1 MNKKEIK
8 QAVEAILFASEDV
21 ITSSDLHKIID
32 EVDVSIR
39 DVNEVIALLNHEY
52 ENSRR
57 AFIIREIAGGWQMT
71 TSDSVKF
78 WIRKLFSKK
87 QLQGL
92 SKRALETLAIIAYN
106 EPITKIDV
114 EEIRGVN
121 SDGIMR
127 SLIEKD
133 LITMSGRKKAPG
145 NPILY
150 KTTKRFLQH
159 FGLMSSKDLP
169 NLKEIDEL
177 LKTDKEFFHDIKE
190 QIPAE
195 QLGLQ
200 FDKLK
205 ESLNEKPDTE

>member
-1 MNKKEIK
+1 MKKIEIK

-21 ITSSDLHKIID
+21 ISTSDLHKIID
-32 EVDVSIR
+32 EVDVSIK
-39 DVNEVIALLNHEY
+39 DIQEAITLLNHEY
-52 ENSRR
+52 QNSERS
-57 AFIIREIAGGWQMT
+57 FIIRELAGGWQMT
-71 TSDSVKF
+71 TTDSVKF
-78 WIRKLFSKK
+78 WIRKLFSKR

-92 SKRALETLAIIAYN
+92 SQRALETVAIIAYN
-106 EPITKIDV
+106 EPITKV
-114 EEIRGVN
+114 EVEGIRGVN

-159 FGLMSSKDLP
+159 FGLMATKDLP

-177 LKTDKEFFHDIKE
+177 LKTDKDFFHDIKE

-200 FDKLK
+200 FDMLKEKLK
-205 ESLNEKPDTE
+205 EDSERE